1 LIGLYFQN
9 DIIVVNFEFIII
21 LEIEAKLIADITIVS
36 IDNNIFIIILFIPL
50 NNVVFNIVINILQ
63 TKGTNEVVVIM

>member
-1 LIGLYFQN
+1 MIGLYFQN